1 VFASRGLKHT
11 LRLIGAGPQRRRTDQ
26 SLDLAQ
32 CRENR
37 GRLIE
42 FAARD
47 PGADERLEG
56 GGAIQHAVRGQLPQQ
71 PLEQL
76 DSPERVAFV

>member
-1 VFASRGLKHT
+1 VVASRGLQHA
-11 LRLIGAGPQRRRTDQ
+11 LSQISGGPQRRRTDQ

-32 CRENR
+32 CCESR

-42 FAARD
+42 LAARD
-47 PGADERLEG
+47 PGADQQLES
-56 GGAIQHAVRGQLPQQ
+56 GGAVQHAVSGQSPQQ

-76 DSPERVAFV
+76 DSLERIACV